1 MLILLLSFL
10 MIFSQSVM
18 GGNGLD
24 EVDYE
29 NIEVDKEGN
38 LVLTKDQYVK
48 LANYIEEL
56 KAENLKLN
64 MKLEQ
69 ANKELEKAYA
79 DENPF
84 NFTRLSDKITGA
96 GLAALI
102 ILIVLNIN

>member
-1 MLILLLSFL
+1 
-10 MIFSQSVM
+10 
-18 GGNGLD
+18 
-24 EVDYE
+24 
-29 NIEVDKEGN
+29 
-38 LVLTKDQYVK
+38 

-56 KAENLKLN
+56 KVENLKLN

-79 DENPF
+79 DKSPF

-102 ILIVLNIN
+102 ILIAQNVN

>member
-1 MLILLLSFL
+1 
-10 MIFSQSVM
+10 M

>member
-1 MLILLLSFL
+1 

-24 EVDYE
+24 EVEYK

-64 MKLEQ
+64 LKLEQ

-84 NFTRLSDKITGA
+84 NLTRLSDKITGA

-102 ILIVLNIN
+102 ILIVQNSN